1 MSIRLLL
8 VDDHALMRAGLRMVL
23 ETQEDFEIVGECE
36 TGNQAVQQAQ
46 ALMPDVVLMDIA
58 LPDILGIEATRAI
71 KKAMPRIAV
80 LALTMHENEEYFF
93 EMLNAGAS
101 GYLPKRAAP
110 AELVTAIRIVHA
122 GQVYLYPSLA
132 KTLVQD
138 YLRRAE
144 SGDEKSAYDG
154 LTEREREVL
163 KLIADGRSNQ
173 EVADQLIISIK
184 TVERHRANILA
195 KLGLHS
201 RTELVKYAIRKGLI
215 EVENG
220 REYEK

>member
-1 MSIRLLL
+1 MTIRVML
-8 VDDHALMRAGLRMVL
+8 VDDHALMRTGLRMML
-23 ETQEDFEIVGECE
+23 ETQDDFQIVAECE
-36 TGNQAVQQAQ
+36 TGLDAVRCAGE
-46 ALMPDVVLMDIA
+46 LRPDVVLMDIA
-58 LPDILGIEATRAI
+58 LPDILGIEATRRI
-71 KKAMPRIAV
+71 KADQPKIAV
-80 LALTMHENEEYFF
+80 LALTMYENEEYFF

-101 GYLPKRAAP
+101 GYLPKKVAP
-110 AELVTAIRIVHA
+110 TELLNAIRIVAA
-122 GQVYLYPSLA
+122 GGVYLYPSLA

-138 YLRRAE
+138 YLKRADV
-144 SGDEKSAYDG
+144 GDEKATYDG

-163 KLIADGRSNQ
+163 KLIADGLSNQ
-173 EVADQLIISIK
+173 EVADKLVISVK

-220 REYEK
+220 SK